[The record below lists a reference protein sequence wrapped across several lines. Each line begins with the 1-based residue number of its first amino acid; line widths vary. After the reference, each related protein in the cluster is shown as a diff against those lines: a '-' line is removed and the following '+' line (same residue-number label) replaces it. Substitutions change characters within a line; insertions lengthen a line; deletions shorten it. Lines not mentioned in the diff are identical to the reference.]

1 MEGNNDVM
9 NIFYIEDRGDKFLV
23 KVDLSKTCFDTSKI
37 TGSWAVFEA
46 RVMGLSYANYLRMCR
61 DEFGAKICGKNC
73 LYPVAYFD
81 NTDKVKKLI
90 KFLNKRAAIATLEK
104 EKILKGE

>member
-1 MEGNNDVM
+1 M
-9 NIFYIEDRGDKFLV
+9 NKIYFTLEESPYEIGKYLITPNYEALY
-23 KVDLSKTCFDTSKI
+23 LTS
-37 TGSWAVFEA
+37 TAGSYNLIAA
-46 RVMGLSYANYLRMCR
+46 RLMNTTYANYLRMCR

-90 KFLNKRAAIATLEK
+90 KFLNKRAAIAILEK